1 MTNKTPEDA
10 NQAAHRIVNRDI
22 PDNEKLPAE
31 IEAAWEQWID
41 QIQNIDG
48 RAFHLLRAAF
58 EAGYEAGGIP
68 NA

>member
-1 MTNKTPEDA
+1 MSDQTPEDL

-22 PDNEKLPAE
+22 SEDEKLPAD

-58 EAGYEAGGIP
+58 EAGYEA
-68 NA
+68 AHSS